1 MENTYNY
8 TCPHCSQEFS
18 VEEQLTGQNVV
29 CPNCSQESSPSPPT
43 IKSTKVRRCR
53 GGGYAVLRVLGLVIL
68 VPSLLL
74 CVYLCVA
81 FSAALSPPRSNDAVG
96 TTIFLVPFFG
106 FWTIVGAVLVLLGSR
121 KGWFCKA
128 CGTSITEHCRVC
140 RKCHAEF
147 DLPS

>member
-1 MENTYNY
+1 M
-8 TCPHCSQEFS
+8 
-18 VEEQLTGQNVV
+18 
-29 CPNCSQESSPSPPT
+29 
-43 IKSTKVRRCR
+43 
-53 GGGYAVLRVLGLVIL
+53 RVLGLVIL

-81 FSAALSPPRSNDAVG
+81 FSAALSPPRSNEAVG